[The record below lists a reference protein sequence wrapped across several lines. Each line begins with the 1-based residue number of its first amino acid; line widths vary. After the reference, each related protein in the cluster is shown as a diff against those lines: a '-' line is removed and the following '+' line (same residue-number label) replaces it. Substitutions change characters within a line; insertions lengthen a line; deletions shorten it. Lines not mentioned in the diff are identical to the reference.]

1 MFMSL
6 EATFVLAGD
15 CQSEGR
21 REDRVPPRR
30 FGEANRGLGP
40 GSRMQS
46 WPQCD
51 DAGVNQPA
59 EVRAWTDRFW
69 WAELT

>member
-1 MFMSL
+1 MFWL
-6 EATFVLAGD
+6 GTVN
-15 CQSEGR
+15 QKEGGKTEYLP
-21 REDRVPPRR
+21 EDSGSKQGV
-30 FGEANRGLGP
+30 GA

-51 DAGVNQPA
+51 DAGVNQLA
-59 EVRAWTDRFW
+59 EVRAWSDRFW